1 MTSTKKKKNSF
12 KPIWLLS
19 YNFNIFTSPEVYA
32 CCYSN
37 CRLVQLHIIIP
48 NGKHTITAGCGQIQ
62 SSCVVK
68 LYYHT
73 VVPDP
78 GGICY
83 QKLVSS
89 IQQYFGITITEELD
103 KCDA

>member
-1 MTSTKKKKNSF
+1 MTSTENSF
-12 KPIWLLS
+12 KPILSLS

-32 CCYSN
+32 CYYSN
-37 CRLVQLHIIIP
+37 CRLVQLDLIVP
-48 NGKHTITAGCGQIQ
+48 NGKHSITAGCGQIQ

-78 GGICY
+78 EGICY
-83 QKLVSS
+83 QKFVSF
-89 IQQYFGITITEELD
+89 IQQYFGITIL
-103 KCDA
+103 KNSANVMCK